1 MKIWQDR
8 NVNILWFSDSAMGN
22 FKVGPVQRVKKI
34 QNQVHPNIIHLYYHK
49 KRVLINILIYIT
61 FQFWD

>member
-22 FKVGPVQRVKKI
+22 FKVGPVQRVNKI